1 MARFLLLAL
10 LFCVPAFSQCI
21 SISDAAQ
28 HVGKKTCVAAKVLT
42 VTENENG
49 AFLLNF
55 CPDAQPCPF
64 VVRVF
69 PADFDYVGD
78 VRQLADKE
86 IEITGKI
93 QKWNHVAEIILRDSD
108 QLNREFAKLPP
119 IPKAYDVE
127 SRGHVSPGQFKGN
140 KTTKRSEKK
149 PPSGPR
155 EDIDEE

>member
-1 MARFLLLAL
+1 MARFLLLAF
-10 LFCVPAFSQCI
+10 LFSAPAFSQCI

-28 HVGKKTCVAAKVLT
+28 HVGKKTCVAAKVLK
-42 VTENENG
+42 VTSNENG

-69 PADFDYVGD
+69 PADLNYVGD
-78 VRQLADKE
+78 VRQLLGKE

-119 IPKAYDVE
+119 LPKAFDVE
-127 SRGHVSPGQFKGN
+127 NRGHVSPGTFKGE
-140 KTTKRSEKK
+140 KTTKRSERK
-149 PPSGPR
+149 PPAGHN
-155 EDIDEE
+155 EDIDE